1 MRQRGTIMKTKN
13 KQKIRRVLA
22 GCAVVLGVLC
32 EASCTIISLPKDSKT
47 QIAVET
53 TPAGAE

>member
-1 MRQRGTIMKTKN
+1 MKTKH

-53 TPAGAE
+53 APAGTE